1 MAMLYFKSDNEMVC
15 QSLSEIILHI
25 NVYLC
30 VKIFVNCKPDF
41 IVDYSKTYPLELK
54 NTENINASLFVFT
67 SILF

>member
-1 MAMLYFKSDNEMVC
+1 MKWSVK
-15 QSLSEIILHI
+15 SLSEIILHI

-54 NTENINASLFVFT
+54 NTENINASLFVVT

>member
-1 MAMLYFKSDNEMVC
+1 MAMLYFKVIMKWSVK
-15 QSLSEIILHI
+15 SLSEIILHI

>member
-1 MAMLYFKSDNEMVC
+1 MKWSVK
-15 QSLSEIILHI
+15 SLSERILHI

>member
-1 MAMLYFKSDNEMVC
+1 MKWSVK
-15 QSLSEIILHI
+15 SLSEIILHI

-30 VKIFVNCKPDF
+30 VKMFVNCKPDF

>member
-1 MAMLYFKSDNEMVC
+1 MKWSVK
-15 QSLSEIILHI
+15 SLSEIILHI

-30 VKIFVNCKPDF
+30 VKIFLNCKPDF

>member
-1 MAMLYFKSDNEMVC
+1 MKWSVK
-15 QSLSEIILHI
+15 SLSEKILHI

>member
-1 MAMLYFKSDNEMVC
+1 MKWSVK
-15 QSLSEIILHI
+15 SLSEI

>member
-1 MAMLYFKSDNEMVC
+1 MKWSVK
-15 QSLSEIILHI
+15 SLSEIILHI

-67 SILF
+67 SVLF

>member
-1 MAMLYFKSDNEMVC
+1 MKWSVK
-15 QSLSEIILHI
+15 SLSEIILHI

-41 IVDYSKTYPLELK
+41 IVDYSKTYPVELK

>member
-1 MAMLYFKSDNEMVC
+1 MKWSVK
-15 QSLSEIILHI
+15 SLSEIILHI

>member
-1 MAMLYFKSDNEMVC
+1 MKWSVK
-15 QSLSEIILHI
+15 SLSEMILHI

>member
-1 MAMLYFKSDNEMVC
+1 MAMLYFKVIMKWSVK
-15 QSLSEIILHI
+15 SLSEIILHI

-30 VKIFVNCKPDF
+30 VKIFLNCKPDF

>member
-1 MAMLYFKSDNEMVC
+1 MKWSVK
-15 QSLSEIILHI
+15 SLSEIILHI

-30 VKIFVNCKPDF
+30 VKILVNCKPDF

>member
-1 MAMLYFKSDNEMVC
+1 MS
-15 QSLSEIILHI
+15 
-25 NVYLC
+25 VYVL
-30 VKIFVNCKPDF
+30 KFLFYCKPDF

>member
-1 MAMLYFKSDNEMVC
+1 MKWSVK
-15 QSLSEIILHI
+15 SLSEIILHI

-41 IVDYSKTYPLELK
+41 IVDDSKTYPLELK

>member
-1 MAMLYFKSDNEMVC
+1 MKWSVK
-15 QSLSEIILHI
+15 SLSEIILHI

-30 VKIFVNCKPDF
+30 VKNFLNCKPDF